1 MLPLSNAHHE
11 HIADLLKE
19 SEFPRD
25 AIPYTD
31 EFERLKEAFYDRT
44 FKKLTDSEFWIA
56 LVRVAK
62 KGGIRGKAAHAD
74 APKLTEEQR
83 ERLIKPMPVP
93 LGERDKL
100 PYTERF
106 ERMVRLFNGNTGLTL
121 SQREVW
127 LAILAIAK

>member
-19 SEFPRD
+19 SDYPRD
-25 AIPYTD
+25 ALPYTD

-44 FKKLTDSEFWIA
+44 FKKLSDSEFWAA

-62 KGGIRGKAAHAD
+62 KGGIRGKVAQAD

-83 ERLIKPMPVP
+83 ESLKRVMPVP

-100 PYTERF
+100 PYTDRF
-106 ERMVRLFNGNTGLTL
+106 DRMVRLFNSNTGLTL

>member
-19 SEFPRD
+19 SEYPRD

-44 FKKLTDSEFWIA
+44 FKKLSDSEFWTV

-62 KGGIRGKAAHAD
+62 KGGIRGKAAQAD
-74 APKLTEEQR
+74 APKLTEKHR
-83 ERLIKPMPVP
+83 ESLRSIMPVA

-100 PYTERF
+100 PYTDRF
-106 ERMVRLFNGNTGLTL
+106 DRMVRLFNSNTGLEL
-121 SQREVW
+121 SRREVW